1 MDNEIKKS
9 IIAASFFGLV
19 IICITLVVIFG

>member
-9 IIAASFFGLV
+9 IIAASFFSLV